1 MLERIGLKRSVV
13 NDLVVWLSVS
23 LSLVI
28 VVLGAVLVTLYL
40 HQAERD
46 LLDKARSRTREL
58 SKVIRNPMW
67 NVDREG
73 IERIADAYLQG
84 EFVAGIRIT
93 EADSV
98 LTTSGSKVIYKR
110 GDVDKPG
117 LVREEALVLKGNQKL
132 GRVVLTFSRD
142 PLHQTSGL
150 IVRTVFFLMAAV
162 ILFIYVITRIILR
175 KMLYVRLRDQIEGIR
190 SIAAG
195 NYQKRLDPVPQH
207 DLDALNTEVNT
218 MARQIEAREQE
229 LEKEISERKNAEKA
243 LKNSERRYRSIF
255 ENSLDGIFQISPT
268 GEPLNV
274 NPAMATI
281 LGFDS
286 VQELMRLVDNMQD
299 MFATPREGEEFLSRL
314 HNEGRVVNIERRI
327 RKKDD
332 THIWLQIQ
340 AQTIRSRDGDIE
352 SLEGFAKDV
361 TARKLAEEELH
372 EVNRNLELRVAE
384 RTRELEQANR
394 DLLRAKEQADAAARA
409 KSRFLANM
417 SHEIRTP
424 MNGVITSAELALQ
437 EEMSEKTRRYLS
449 IIKRSGE
456 QLLGSVNDILDFSKA
471 DAGQMHL
478 ESHGFDLRELL
489 ESSASGFEHKTR
501 EKQIEL
507 IIDMDSGLPRD
518 LIGDSLRLRQIIVN
532 FLSNALKFTD
542 SGGVVILSAKKCPE
556 SGREVWVEFA
566 VADTGRGMNDEEQSL
581 LFQPFS
587 QADAS
592 TTRKYGGTGLGL
604 AICKQLVQLMGGEIG
619 ARSTPGQGSRFYFR
633 VPLGVQKD
641 ARSLEQKIPSHIGVH
656 KVLIVDD
663 CEEIVLMLR
672 KILANCGLD
681 AETHTSPERALQRVK
696 DGPCDFDLLIID
708 YSMPGMN
715 GLDLCREIKQRC
727 GDMTPVMMI
736 SAYENEISSPDMQG
750 AGVDVFVPK
759 PLNQS
764 LVMDTL
770 VGFFGPEY
778 ESDGEEKQSKAV
790 SGIDMRK
797 KRLSGFRVLVAEDN
811 SINQEIVRD
820 VLENAGMECRVAENG
835 LQALQALRESDF
847 DAVLMDVQ
855 MPEMDGFEAT
865 RRIREEHGDKA
876 PAIIAMTA
884 HALKGD
890 AERCLKAG
898 MDAYVS
904 KPINQDALYR
914 TMWEALQK
922 SHDQGGSFAPET
934 GKPEETE
941 ERESFSPDMG
951 VVDIDAALEELGVG
965 RESVLRVLGKFRD
978 KYRDIVPEFRALA
991 DAGDWQAFH
1000 DLAHS
1005 LKGSAGQLRINAV
1018 QKAAYFLETASKTG
1032 EVKQEDIQEGLSGLE
1047 RTIAEMVRELEGI

>member
-1 MLERIGLKRSVV
+1 MLEKIGLKRSVV

-28 VVLGAVLVTLYL
+28 VVLGAVLVTLYV

-93 EADSV
+93 EADNV
-98 LTTSGSKVIYKR
+98 LSGSGSKVIYKR
-110 GDVDKPG
+110 GDIDKPG
-117 LVREEALVLKGNQKL
+117 LIREQALVLKGNQKL
-132 GRVVLTFSRD
+132 GRVVLTFSRA

-150 IVRTVFFLMAAV
+150 MVRTVFFLMAAV

-229 LEKEISERKNAEKA
+229 LEKEISERKSAEKA

-286 VQELMRLVDNMQD
+286 VQELMRLVDNVQD
-299 MFATPREGEEFLSRL
+299 LFVTPREGEAFLSRL
-314 HNEGRVVNIERRI
+314 HKEGRVVNIERRI

-340 AQTIRSRDGDIE
+340 AQTVRSREDEIE
-352 SLEGFAKDV
+352 YMEGFAKDV

-489 ESSASGFEHKTR
+489 ESSVSGFEHKTR

-507 IIDMDSGLPRD
+507 IIDMDSDLPQD

-542 SGGVVILSAKKCPE
+542 SGGVVILSAKKRPA
-556 SGREVWVEFA
+556 SGREFWVEFA

-619 ARSTPGQGSRFYFR
+619 VRSTPGQGSRFYFR

-641 ARSLEQKIPSHIGVH
+641 SRSLEQKIPSDIGVH
-656 KVLIVDD
+656 KALIVDD
-663 CEEIVLMLR
+663 C
-672 KILANCGLD
+672 
-681 AETHTSPERALQRVK
+681 
-696 DGPCDFDLLIID
+696 
-708 YSMPGMN
+708 
-715 GLDLCREIKQRC
+715 
-727 GDMTPVMMI
+727 
-736 SAYENEISSPDMQG
+736 
-750 AGVDVFVPK
+750 
-759 PLNQS
+759 
-764 LVMDTL
+764 
-770 VGFFGPEY
+770 
-778 ESDGEEKQSKAV
+778 
-790 SGIDMRK
+790 
-797 KRLSGFRVLVAEDN
+797 
-811 SINQEIVRD
+811 
-820 VLENAGMECRVAENG
+820 
-835 LQALQALRESDF
+835 
-847 DAVLMDVQ
+847 
-855 MPEMDGFEAT
+855 
-865 RRIREEHGDKA
+865 
-876 PAIIAMTA
+876 
-884 HALKGD
+884 
-890 AERCLKAG
+890 
-898 MDAYVS
+898 
-904 KPINQDALYR
+904 
-914 TMWEALQK
+914 
-922 SHDQGGSFAPET
+922 
-934 GKPEETE
+934 
-941 ERESFSPDMG
+941 
-951 VVDIDAALEELGVG
+951 
-965 RESVLRVLGKFRD
+965 
-978 KYRDIVPEFRALA
+978 
-991 DAGDWQAFH
+991 
-1000 DLAHS
+1000 
-1005 LKGSAGQLRINAV
+1005 
-1018 QKAAYFLETASKTG
+1018 
-1032 EVKQEDIQEGLSGLE
+1032 
-1047 RTIAEMVRELEGI
+1047 